1 MSTKKTTSFDQLR
14 ALALRA
20 AASASS
26 QISTLANTVTAA
38 LEEMDDNKADKA
50 DGVAVSIPV
59 SAWKA
64 NSDSTTKAA
73 GFDYY
78 ADAAVSGLLATDS
91 ADTILAI
98 PSLSVASA
106 AGMATT
112 AVPSAG
118 KVRYYAVNKP
128 TAALSATVRVI
139 QGAT

>member
-1 MSTKKTTSFDQLR
+1 MSTKKTTSFDHLR
-14 ALALRA
+14 ALALRSA
-20 AASASS
+20 AF
-26 QISTLANTVTAA
+26 STEKVAELLQTVTDA
-38 LEEMDDNKADKA
+38 LEEMDGNKADKA
-50 DGVAVSIPV
+50 DGVTVSIPV

-64 NSDSTTKAA
+64 NSDSATKAA